1 MLEFIQ
7 HCLNGLIIG
16 GAYALIGVGMTM
28 VLGIMRVINFAHGE
42 FYMLGAYL
50 CFSLATML
58 GLNFFVGFSLAVLG
72 VGVIGCLVERIV
84 LKPLRGREL
93 NTNMLAMIGVSIAL
107 SNIALIV
114 WGAVPQAI
122 ASPFPAQNIEILGLS
137 FTPFRL
143 FIMGTAIVIIVG
155 VHSFIQYTM
164 PGKSMRASFQDME
177 MASMLGVRV
186 DRVYPITF
194 GMGAAMAAVAGILL
208 GVMFSLKPTMGEFAV
223 SRAFAVVILGGMGSF
238 PGAILGG
245 LILGLSENLAAAYI
259 SSGFK
264 DAIAFMLIV
273 AILIFKPN
281 GLMAVNVNKK

>member
-7 HCLNGLIIG
+7 HCCNGLIIG

-50 CFSLATML
+50 CFSMATML
-58 GLNFFVGFSLAVLG
+58 GVNFFIAFSLAVLG
-72 VGVIGCLVERIV
+72 IGVVGCLVERIV

-107 SNIALIV
+107 SNIALLI

-122 ASPFPAQNIEILGLS
+122 ASPFVAANLEFEGLS

-143 FIMGTAIVIIVG
+143 FICATALVIIIG
-155 VHSFIQYTM
+155 VHMLIKYTM
-164 PGKSMRASFQDME
+164 SGKGVRASFQDME

-186 DRVYPITF
+186 DRVFPLTF
-194 GMGAAMAAVAGILL
+194 GTGAAMAAVAGILL
-208 GVMFSLKPTMGEFAV
+208 GVMFSLKPTMGEYAV

-238 PGAILGG
+238 SGAIAGG

-259 SSGFK
+259 STGFK

-281 GLMAVNVNKK
+281 GLMAVKVNKK

>member
-28 VLGIMRVINFAHGE
+28 ILGIMRVINFAHGE

-50 CFSLATML
+50 CYSLVTLL
-58 GLNFFVGFSLAVLG
+58 GINFFLAFPIAILCMAL
-72 VGVIGCLVERIV
+72 IGCTVEQLVLR
-84 LKPLRGREL
+84 PLRGREL
-93 NTNMLAMIGVSIAL
+93 NTNMMAMIGVSIAL
-107 SNIALIV
+107 SNLALLI

-122 ASPFPAQNIEILGLS
+122 PQPFPGGAINILGLS
-137 FTPFRL
+137 FTPFRM
-143 FIMGTAIVIIVG
+143 FICSTAIVIIVG
-155 VHSFIQYTM
+155 VHLFIQRTM
-164 PGKSMRASFQDME
+164 QGKSMRATFQDME

-186 DRVYPITF
+186 NRVFPLTF
-194 GMGAAMAAVAGILL
+194 GLGAAMAAVSGILL
-208 GVMFSLKPTMGEFAV
+208 GILFSLKPTMGEFAV

-238 PGAILGG
+238 PGAIAGG

-273 AILIFKPN
+273 FILVCKPT
-281 GLMAVNVNKK
+281 GLIAVNVNKK

>member
-7 HCLNGLIIG
+7 HCCNGLIIG

-50 CFSLATML
+50 CFSMATL
-58 GLNFFVGFSLAVLG
+58 VGINFFIAFSLAVLG

-93 NTNMLAMIGVSIAL
+93 NANMMAMIGVSIAL

-122 ASPFPAQNIEILGLS
+122 ASPFPATSLEIVGLS

-143 FIMGTAIVIIVG
+143 FICATALVIIIG
-155 VHSFIQYTM
+155 VHMLIKYTM
-164 PGKSMRASFQDME
+164 TGKCVRASFQDME
-177 MASMLGVRV
+177 MASMLGVQV
-186 DRVYPITF
+186 DRVFPLTF
-194 GMGAAMAAVAGILL
+194 GVGAAMAAVAGILL

-223 SRAFAVVILGGMGSF
+223 SRAFAVVILGGLGSF
-238 PGAILGG
+238 PGAIAGG
-245 LILGLSENLAAAYI
+245 LILGLSENLAAAYV
-259 SSGFK
+259 STGFK

-273 AILIFKPN
+273 LILIFKPA

>member
-1 MLEFIQ
+1 M
-7 HCLNGLIIG
+7 
-16 GAYALIGVGMTM
+16 IGVGMTM

-50 CFSLATML
+50 CFSMATL
-58 GLNFFVGFSLAVLG
+58 VGINFFIAFSLAVLG

-93 NTNMLAMIGVSIAL
+93 NANMMAMIGVSIAL

-122 ASPFPAQNIEILGLS
+122 ASPFPATSLELAGLS

-143 FIMGTAIVIIVG
+143 FICATALVIIIG
-155 VHSFIQYTM
+155 VHMLIKYTM
-164 PGKSMRASFQDME
+164 TGKCVRASFQDME
-177 MASMLGVRV
+177 MASMLGVQV
-186 DRVYPITF
+186 DRVFPLTF
-194 GMGAAMAAVAGILL
+194 GVGAAMAAVAGILL

-223 SRAFAVVILGGMGSF
+223 SRAFAVVILGGLGSF
-238 PGAILGG
+238 PGAIAGG
-245 LILGLSENLAAAYI
+245 LILGLSENLAAAYV
-259 SSGFK
+259 STGFK

-273 AILIFKPN
+273 LILIFKPA